1 MTNAFGGFLHTS
13 PLSNLS
19 SSTSHPPDPDSAL
32 ASNCIRDYFG
42 PVVQTVADSLHARG
56 PSTLHDLILNIKL
69 HCLKD
74 WNEERGRLVDR
85 LNKLIVAKNSSSNKD
100 VDDDVSQE
108 EVPAE
113 LFYYHGRTPVTM
125 NKARGSESAGFV
137 SDASYVRAALIVLLQ
152 HSLVKVTKGT
162 GGNNNSGDSGGSG
175 SNNSK
180 ESKKKNKKQKDVPME
195 EEQGDVDTRTSK
207 QPISDPSSPHTH
219 YTYTFL
225 CDKARLLPRYS
236 RYIEHAQSTF
246 DNNNNSA
253 ASEIVECLLFN
264 GRMRCEDVILCVW
277 EDAKKIKFQLD
288 NDGNDEVR
296 MALMMTIVRVVA
308 RH

>member
-19 SSTSHPPDPDSAL
+19 SSTSHPPDLHSAL

-42 PVVQTVADSLHARG
+42 PVEQTVADSLHARG
-56 PSTLHDLILNIKL
+56 PSTLHDLISNIKL

-85 LNKLIVAKNSSSNKD
+85 LNKLIVAKNSIK
-100 VDDDVSQE
+100 DDDVSQE

-152 HSLVKVTKGT
+152 HSFVKVTKGT
-162 GGNNNSGDSGGSG
+162 GGNNSGDSSGSG
-175 SNNSK
+175 SNSK
-180 ESKKKNKKQKDVPME
+180 ESKNQHYQFCYIPNQVSPMKH
-195 EEQGDVDTRTSK
+195 VLS
-207 QPISDPSSPHTH
+207 
-219 YTYTFL
+219 L
-225 CDKARLLPRYS
+225 
-236 RYIEHAQSTF
+236 
-246 DNNNNSA
+246 
-253 ASEIVECLLFN
+253 
-264 GRMRCEDVILCVW
+264 
-277 EDAKKIKFQLD
+277 FQLS
-288 NDGNDEVR
+288 VI
-296 MALMMTIVRVVA
+296 IVHRIYCNQIVA
-308 RH
+308 ILGDLCTSSKSWQ